1 MAAGAGAE
9 RGAPARD
16 RRQHPGP
23 MADAAVAAGGAL
35 PKYAAPPPDP
45 GQSGETGP
53 AAAAA
58 AAAAG
63 ATPPGSA

>member
-35 PKYAAPPPDP
+35 PKYAALPPDP
-45 GQSGETGP
+45 GQSGEMAP

-58 AAAAG
+58 AAAAAAVEG
-63 ATPPGSA
+63 I